1 MSDTGIHAAPRG
13 RVRDS
18 LVDYQA
24 HYSEANKSPTR
35 QFNNGG
41 STGRSEYDRTQVG
54 SEKDAKVTRK
64 MEIRKKTKEEEGEE
78 PKEQGTRVATRA
90 GVPAQELEADTGCPV
105 PARDEQ
111 LEELNPRT
119 MDEDHQD
126 IAARTS
132 SDQDQDNGVQTMAKR
147 TEDEEDK
154 EDKNNEDEKDQDEDT
169 EDKAVR
175 TLTTETAVA
184 ARARATAG
192 ATAAGATVAAA
203 SVVDTT
209 HDAAACLTD
218 QFSNDGNLCSV
229 VKLTRAGAGDVRD
242 TPGADGE
249 GTGRAEAPC
258 LHSSA
263 GDVKYAAPVWQAGG
277 PAGPHR
283 GTQSCVPQPG
293 VGTGSALN
301 IPTSAHKRHTHL
313 PAMNENP
320 LTTGADS
327 AAETASVVVQTAED
341 GIVPDGV
348 VDATVTATL
357 HSQMRHTQTPGAA
370 SLVTD
375 TTAALTVRGDVS
387 GDIVGA
393 AADLN
398 NPQQNHNEI
407 PCVTASERVAS
418 ATRKGVVGVVASATE
433 HNTLSDGTPV
443 AVQMNGWQVQQQLAA
458 AKDASTGPME
468 TGDESAD
475 ILLECC
481 MNAVHE
487 CCMNAPMEKGTKYA
501 ANGADEGDAREAA
514 VLDEEVTHQLRL
526 AGTPGGFS
534 DLDKVDATARAM
546 QVNLSVKTASWKK
559 VYAAESVAAVAA
571 MIQVDDAAE
580 PVAAVA
586 AMDSKLMTQQSQW
599 QQWQQ

>member
-24 HYSEANKSPTR
+24 HYSEANESPTS

-64 MEIRKKTKEEEGEE
+64 MEIRKKTKGEEGEE

-111 LEELNPRT
+111 LEELDPRT

-209 HDAAACLTD
+209 HDAAACLTR
-218 QFSNDGNLCSV
+218 SV
-229 VKLTRAGAGDVRD
+229 
-242 TPGADGE
+242 
-249 GTGRAEAPC
+249 
-258 LHSSA
+258 
-263 GDVKYAAPVWQAGG
+263 
-277 PAGPHR
+277 
-283 GTQSCVPQPG
+283 
-293 VGTGSALN
+293 
-301 IPTSAHKRHTHL
+301 
-313 PAMNENP
+313 
-320 LTTGADS
+320 
-327 AAETASVVVQTAED
+327 
-341 GIVPDGV
+341 
-348 VDATVTATL
+348 
-357 HSQMRHTQTPGAA
+357 
-370 SLVTD
+370 
-375 TTAALTVRGDVS
+375 
-387 GDIVGA
+387 
-393 AADLN
+393 
-398 NPQQNHNEI
+398 
-407 PCVTASERVAS
+407 
-418 ATRKGVVGVVASATE
+418 
-433 HNTLSDGTPV
+433 
-443 AVQMNGWQVQQQLAA
+443 
-458 AKDASTGPME
+458 
-468 TGDESAD
+468 
-475 ILLECC
+475 
-481 MNAVHE
+481 
-487 CCMNAPMEKGTKYA
+487 
-501 ANGADEGDAREAA
+501 
-514 VLDEEVTHQLRL
+514 
-526 AGTPGGFS
+526 
-534 DLDKVDATARAM
+534 
-546 QVNLSVKTASWKK
+546 
-559 VYAAESVAAVAA
+559 
-571 MIQVDDAAE
+571 
-580 PVAAVA
+580 
-586 AMDSKLMTQQSQW
+586 
-599 QQWQQ
+599 